1 MNLEAQSC
9 RKGGGSKIALEIG
22 VGLSTKK
29 DSREAAREALSL
41 VRGSLSGRRP
51 GIVFAFASFTAFDH
65 AVLVGELK
73 AGLPD
78 SGLVGCTTAGEIF
91 NDQSVDNSL
100 VLLALA
106 ASEISFYPC
115 IAEGLTKEPHQTA
128 LNLASR
134 VRDGLPDLKLLF
146 ISGSS
151 LAIQGDVVLEALGD
165 KLGPNLPIVGGN
177 SGDDLTLKGGYV
189 FLNEKMY
196 SDALLGVAIGGD
208 FSFGVGVAY
217 GWKPIGVGM
226 KITKIEGTRIY
237 EINGKPARQVYEDY
251 FGERAKEL
259 VDPAQVLS
267 LLYPLGRERP
277 DYPECLIRTPVIF
290 HPDGSVEMGGAFAQ
304 GDEVKI
310 MLGDVR
316 SIIEAAGESARMA
329 KQDISPQKTK
339 VGVVFDCISRKR
351 VLGGARRAEEVA
363 ALRQEFGAD
372 VPLIGFY
379 TYGEYAPLRGDS
391 GRPFACYHNQSLVT
405 LALGEET

>member
-1 MNLEAQSC
+1 M
-9 RKGGGSKIALEIG
+9 
-22 VGLSTKK
+22 GLSTKK

-78 SGLVGCTTAGEIF
+78 AGLVGCTTAGEIF

-100 VLLALA
+100 VLLALSSDTATFYPYVAEGIIGNPGKA
-106 ASEISFYPC
+106 ASEL
-115 IAEGLTKEPHQTA
+115 AAAVRK
-128 LNLASR
+128 NLPASR
-134 VRDGLPDLKLLF
+134 LLL

-151 LAIQGDVVLEALGD
+151 LATHGDEILESLGA
-165 KLGPNLPIVGGN
+165 KLGPDLPVVVGGN
-177 SGDDLTLKGGYV
+177 SGDDLTLKGGKV
-189 FLNEKMY
+189 FFADKVY
-196 SDALLGVAIGGD
+196 PDALWGVAIGGD
-208 FSFGVGVAY
+208 LSFGVGVAY
-217 GWKPIGVGM
+217 GWKPIGVGL

-237 EINGKPARQVYEDY
+237 EINGQPARQIYENY

-267 LLYPLGRERP
+267 LLYPLGQERP
-277 DYPECLIRTPVIF
+277 GYPECLIRTPVMF
-290 HPDGSVEMGGAFAQ
+290 HPDGSIEIGGAFAE

-405 LALGEET
+405 LALGD